1 LQEDPAAEDIGATGD
16 REDGFRIT
24 SRTRAWL
31 VKATFAI
38 AATSMPGADSSTVCA
53 RRHVTTGPLPGR

>member
-1 LQEDPAAEDIGATGD
+1 LREDPAAEDIDATGD

-24 SRTRAWL
+24 SRTRARL

-38 AATSMPGADSSTVCA
+38 AATSMPGADTWAAAQASETATSSG
-53 RRHVTTGPLPGR
+53 RR